1 MSSLTRIKQFA
12 IAFTC
17 SILSFNTSNAQ
28 CAFEDGKVVVVSH
41 RGDWRF
47 AAENS
52 LEAFNNSVATGVNMV
67 ELDINKTKDG
77 ELILLHDKTLDRTST
92 GKGSP
97 NNYTLQE
104 IKQMFLKNGCGV
116 VTSQKIPTLEETMLA
131 LKGKIWVNIDKGY
144 EYFDDVQ
151 RILEKTGTTQQVI
164 IKASVPYN
172 QIKKE
177 HPGILDKLIF
187 MPIINCEKENA
198 LATID
203 EYIKNVHPTA
213 FEITFKEL
221 SPRVF
226 EVIKHIKE
234 GGCKVWINSL
244 WPSLCAGL
252 NDDKAVFEHQE
263 ANTWAKIVELGASFI
278 QTDRPIQLI
287 DFLKDKNLYISNQS
301 SHTIRKLLLARD
313 ASHGFI
319 VAHRGDW
326 LKYPEN
332 SIKAIES
339 AICHGADILEI
350 DIQKTKDGV
359 LVLSHDETLERC
371 TTGHGRI
378 DSMTFAEIQKLH
390 LKDKN
395 GRETQYTMPTLSE
408 AMLACK
414 GKAMVNIDKGERF
427 IEETMKVLHQT
438 NTADI
443 AILKSYASLA
453 EVKSKYGKYLKEV
466 LYMPIINLDSPDAEE
481 KLIAFQKDL
490 SPVAFE
496 LNYKKNESLAIK
508 AHSLLKGSSLLWFN
522 SLNGRN
528 LGHDDN
534 MSVSD
539 PEKGFGY
546 LIDTYKA
553 NIIQTD
559 YPRLL
564 NIFYQTKGLR

>member
-1 MSSLTRIKQFA
+1 MNSLIKFKQYA
-12 IAFTC
+12 IAITC
-17 SILSFNTSNAQ
+17 CFLSFSTSNAQ

-52 LEAFNNSVATGVNMV
+52 IEAFNNSVATGVNMV
-67 ELDINKTKDG
+67 ELDISKTKDG
-77 ELILLHDKTLDRTST
+77 ELILLHDKTLDRTTT

-97 NNYTLQE
+97 SNYTLQE
-104 IKQMFLKNGCGV
+104 IKQLFLKNGCGV

-151 RILEKTGTTQQVI
+151 RILEKTGTIQQVI
-164 IKASVPYN
+164 IKASVPYS

-177 HPGILDKLIF
+177 HPGILNKLIF
-187 MPIINCEKENA
+187 MPIINCESAAA
-198 LATID
+198 LTNID

-221 SPRVF
+221 TPRVF
-226 EVIKHIKE
+226 EIIKRIKD

-263 ANTWAKIVELGASFI
+263 ANTWAKIVDMGASFI
-278 QTDRPIQLI
+278 QTDRPLQLI
-287 DFLKDKNLYISNQS
+287 DFLKNKDLFISNQS
-301 SHTIRKLLLARD
+301 SSTIRKQLLARD

-332 SIKAIES
+332 SIKAIKS
-339 AICHGADILEI
+339 AISHGADILEI
-350 DIQKTKDGV
+350 DVQKTKDGM
-359 LVLSHDETLERC
+359 LVLSHDETVDRC

-378 DSMTFAEIQKLH
+378 DNMTFTEIKKLH
-390 LKDKN
+390 LKDKD
-395 GRETQYTMPTLSE
+395 GRETPYTMPTLAE
-408 AMLACK
+408 AMIACK

-438 NTADI
+438 NTANI
-443 AILKSYASLA
+443 AILKSYANLD
-453 EVKSKYGKYLKEV
+453 EVKSKYGKYLKEI
-466 LYMPIINLDSPDAEE
+466 LYMPIINLDTPGAEE
-481 KLIAFQKDL
+481 AIEAFQKQL

-496 LNYKKNESLAIK
+496 LNYKKNENLAIK
-508 AHSLLKGSSLLWFN
+508 AHTILNGAALLWFN
-522 SLNGRN
+522 ALNGRN

-539 PEKGFGY
+539 PENGYGY
-546 LIDTYKA
+546 LINKYKA
-553 NIIQTD
+553 SIIQTD

-564 NIFYQTKGLR
+564 NIYYQGKGLR